1 MVKIQDNIVSWKK
14 QKLSCVFY
22 LYSSSFLA
30 VLLENQSNMISINSL
45 KNMLLQLINIFPV
58 YVDMGTLAS
67 DTATLSFAFK
77 GESTLR
83 AWEVKVS
90 QIPCAASY
98 A

>member
-1 MVKIQDNIVSWKK
+1 MGGSWMIPSVTSLTERSVKRL
-14 QKLSCVFY
+14 LSVVY
-22 LYSSSFLA
+22 
-30 VLLENQSNMISINSL
+30 VISI
-45 KNMLLQLINIFPV
+45 IFPV

-67 DTATLSFAFK
+67 DTATLSFAFQ

>member
-1 MVKIQDNIVSWKK
+1 MPLK
-14 QKLSCVFY
+14 
-22 LYSSSFLA
+22 
-30 VLLENQSNMISINSL
+30 NQSYMIIINFL
-45 KNMLLQLINIFPV
+45 KDMLLQLINIFSV

>member
-1 MVKIQDNIVSWKK
+1 MGIGAPVICGQNTGQHSKLEKAKIQLCFIFTVYKVTRHNKHLKPLKCIKIN
-14 QKLSCVFY
+14 KLFFS
-22 LYSSSFLA
+22 
-30 VLLENQSNMISINSL
+30 
-45 KNMLLQLINIFPV
+45 V